1 MSALLD
7 LRASLA
13 TALSGV
19 VGAYTLANGS
29 VTPAMR
35 CSDPSETRY
44 PGTIVQGL
52 EVVILK
58 DPELVPVRQYQEE
71 RAQAEWTVF
80 LVAWGEYSAAAAAQ
94 LVIDAFPGTDAQR
107 VNVPEGIGPQ
117 DQYQLTIRGRAALPL
132 DALVFPGLGGR
143 TLITLGGLQIVTLD
157 GRRLVTQ
164 SVADLSGRSLTTT
177 SNLRITTLDG
187 RQLVTS

>member
-13 TALSGV
+13 AALSGV
-19 VGAYTLANGS
+19 VGVYTLANGS

-52 EVVILK
+52 EVVILR

-94 LVIDAFPGTDAQR
+94 LVINAFPGTDAQR
-107 VNVPEGIGPQ
+107 VDVPQGIGPQ

-132 DALVFPGLGGR
+132 GAFHLGGR
-143 TLITLGGLQIVTLD
+143 TLITLGGVQFVTLD
-157 GRRLVTQ
+157 GRRLVTL
-164 SVADLSGRSLTTT
+164 SVTDLSGRSLTTT
-177 SNLRITTLDG
+177 SNLKITTLDG